1 MRKVCGTLEI
11 NWSVVLPD
19 GKEDAGTVTDDPA
32 IGALLDFLP
41 QSGQVY
47 LWGENDKPVDVFI
60 ESFEE
65 DVVIEEDERE

>member
-1 MRKVCGTLEI
+1 MRKVCGILEI

-19 GKEDAGTVTDDPA
+19 GKEDVGTSTNDPA

-47 LWGENDKPVDVFI
+47 LWGEDEKPADIFI
-60 ESFEE
+60 EYFEE